1 MIIFFFYP
9 MFRNT
14 FSLTHVHNKLVL
26 IHYCYDQ
33 TGERDNFNE
42 EHCTIMEDLERK
54 WGREGYNGSCVPST
68 NSSKEI
74 GSFLLPIRAYKSLS
88 IADFTHLSCS
98 LKILLHRKQ

>member
-14 FSLTHVHNKLVL
+14 FSRMYTINSFSYIIVMIK
-26 IHYCYDQ
+26 Q
-33 TGERDNFNE
+33 EKDNFNE

-88 IADFTHLSCS
+88 IADFTHLSCY